1 MAYEALKYYSNR
13 AMTFR
18 FVSNVDG
25 TDFVETTRDLDPAEA
40 LFIVSSKTFTTLETM
55 TNAQSARDWSLQ
67 GLGGD
72 AKAVASISSRFR
84 QMQKRSL
91 NSASTPP
98 TCSSS
103 GLGWRP
109 LLDGLGDRPFNHAG
123 HRPIISAPCWRAS
136 TRSTSI
142 SGPRRSRNLP
152 VLMGL
157 LGVWYNDFFG
167 AQTVAVLAYEAYL
180 KRFPTYLQ

>member
-103 GLGWRP
+103 GT
-109 LLDGLGDRPFNHAG
+109 GLAAATRWTRRSTFQ
-123 HRPIISAPCWRAS
+123 PCWPSADHFRA
-136 TRSTSI
+136 
-142 SGPRRSRNLP
+142 
-152 VLMGL
+152 L
-157 LGVWYNDFFG
+157 LAGFHAIDEHFR
-167 AQTVAVLAYEAYL
+167 TT
-180 KRFPTYLQ
+180 P